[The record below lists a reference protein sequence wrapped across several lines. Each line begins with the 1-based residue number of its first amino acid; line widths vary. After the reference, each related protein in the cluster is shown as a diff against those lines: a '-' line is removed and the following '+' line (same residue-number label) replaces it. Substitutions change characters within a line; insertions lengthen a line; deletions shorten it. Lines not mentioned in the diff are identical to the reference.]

1 MQMTWSEK
9 LEAKGRKEGLKE
21 GLKEGREE
29 GRQVRAEAVRSLREV
44 VLELLGQRFGAVP
57 AKVKRKIEK
66 IDSMDRLS
74 EMAKKVLVVQS
85 LDEMGLS

>member
-9 LEAKGRKEGLKE
+9 MEAKGRN
-21 GLKEGREE
+21 EGRAE
-29 GRQVRAEAVRSLREV
+29 GVRSMREV

-57 AKVKRKIEK
+57 TKVKRKVEK
-66 IDSMDRLS
+66 IDSMDRLT